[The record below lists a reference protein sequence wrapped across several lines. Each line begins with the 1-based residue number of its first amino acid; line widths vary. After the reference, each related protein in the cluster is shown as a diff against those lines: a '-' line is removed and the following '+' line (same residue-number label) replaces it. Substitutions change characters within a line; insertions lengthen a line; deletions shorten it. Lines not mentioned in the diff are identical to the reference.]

1 MAAVECM
8 SEAKPHNRPRAG
20 GFSLLEL
27 IVVLLVLSTL
37 AAAVVPIYG
46 GSVQAIRMRGFH
58 SNFVQFITYIQERAV
73 TDVREYRLYID
84 DKEKTY
90 WVMEHTGWEKDKKVF
105 DMARGDLAGE
115 RQFPASVV
123 VSRIRGEK
131 DRDRD
136 GYYMTCFPNGSC
148 DRIKIYLNEDGDRRR
163 QVIIET
169 TGVLGKVDVD
179 DYRNRRR

>member
-1 MAAVECM
+1 MTHNN
-8 SEAKPHNRPRAG
+8 PHRRHAR

-27 IVVLLVLSTL
+27 IVVLLMLSTL

-46 GSVQAIRMRGFH
+46 GSVQSIRMRGFH
-58 SNFVQFITYIQERAV
+58 SNFVQFITYVQERAV

-90 WVMEHTGWEKDKKVF
+90 WVMEHTGWDRDDKVY
-105 DMARGDLAGE
+105 DVAGGDLGE
-115 RQFPASVV
+115 ERYFPESVE
-123 VSRIRGEK
+123 VSRISGEK
-131 DRDRD
+131 DRGRD

-148 DRIKIYLNEDGDRRR
+148 DRIKVYLNEDGDRRR

-169 TGVLGKVDVD
+169 TGVIGKIEVD